1 MYVQRDPN
9 RYLFRRAPNRSRPV
23 VVLILLALLI
33 PALFVLQDIQT
44 KRANNEVVSPFEAT
58 ATPTRTL
65 DSYALEAQVQFDAG
79 NLNAAIA
86 AYQLA
91 VQMDPNNGQFWAE
104 LARIQAYSSSL
115 LTAETERAERMQEAL
130 ASADQ
135 AVAVAPDSSLAHAIR
150 AFVLDWKASYDQEAD
165 VRQRTLNDAEQE
177 AIRALQLDATSALA
191 LAYYAEILVDQL
203 KWAQA
208 EQYIQRALERDD
220 TLMDVHRVN
229 GYVQE
234 SLSNYSGA
242 IREYEKAAEI
252 NPRLTFL
259 YISIGANLRQLGQ
272 HDRALEYFAKAV
284 DINKQ
289 IGVKDPIPYLSIAKT
304 YSQMGEFF
312 AAAANVRRA
321 LEFNPSSADIYGQ
334 LGIVYFK
341 SRNYEGAIPALLC
354 AVRGCD
360 AATSCDVRFC
370 DAGVDPSIE
379 IQGLPLTINTAV
391 YYYTYGSV
399 LAGMHRQSNNYC
411 EEAMK
416 VLGEVRKAFSEDP
429 TIITIIEPSEQICE
443 GYGYTRQ

>member
-91 VQMDPNNGQFWAE
+91 VQMDPNNGQLWAE

-115 LTAETERAERMQEAL
+115 LTAETERAQRMQEAL
-130 ASADQ
+130 ASADK
-135 AVAVAPDSSLAHAIR
+135 AVDVAPDSSLAHAIR

-341 SRNYEGAIPALLC
+341 SRNYEGAIPALQC

>member
-443 GYGYTRQ
+443 GYGYTRR